1 MNGAQ
6 FVTRRIKS
14 AVYSIGANAQHT
26 STITCPTISGY
37 TPLAV
42 IGFQNNHGNY
52 MFPVAVYMNNRANTV
67 SFTNKNQTS
76 TSFND
81 AFDLVTV
88 LYAKTGLVDR
98 DESW

>member
-14 AVYSIGANAQHT
+14 AVYSIGANAQHI
-26 STITCPTISGY
+26 SYINCPTISGY
-37 TPLAV
+37 TPIAV
-42 IGFQNNHGNY
+42 VGFQNNHGNY
-52 MFPVAVYMNNRANTV
+52 LFPIAVFMTAGANQVT
-67 SFTNKNQTS
+67 FGNKNQTS

-81 AFDLVTV
+81 AFDLATV

-98 DESW
+98 NESW